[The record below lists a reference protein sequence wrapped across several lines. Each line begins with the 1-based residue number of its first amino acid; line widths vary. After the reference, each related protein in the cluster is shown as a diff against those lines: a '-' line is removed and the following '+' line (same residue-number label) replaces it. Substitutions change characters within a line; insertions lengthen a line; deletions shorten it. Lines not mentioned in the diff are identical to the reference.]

1 SGGDDAEPRDDVPER
16 LRGLRVTVVSE
27 ELEPY
32 FGEGSARG
40 LLVLEAD
47 ESWAPIRTGDVIVR
61 VDGAPATEESLREA
75 MESRRSTEVEL
86 LRRRRSIIVS
96 LNGGP

>member
-1 SGGDDAEPRDDVPER
+1 
-16 LRGLRVTVVSE
+16 
-27 ELEPY
+27 
-32 FGEGSARG
+32 
-40 LLVLEAD
+40 
-47 ESWAPIRTGDVIVR
+47 VIVR